1 MNFSYYFLLFGVI
14 FILIELFGYNKYK
27 KIDGSMSYFE
37 TGYCVVCT
45 ISGLCIFSILTS
57 TVLCLASY
65 KTEIVSKN
73 SEVSEV
79 IYEANVDGI
88 PKFSFRYPDKQEY
101 SNLTVIYKDDVEIPY
116 VANIVKSDKLG
127 LVKIKGIALILDSSF
142 ENYGNDVIYSSN
154 KKENP
159 NKLVYNSN

>member
-1 MNFSYYFLLFGVI
+1 MNFGYYILLSGVI

-27 KIDGSMSYFE
+27 KIDGSMDYFE
-37 TGYCVVCT
+37 TSYFVICT
-45 ISGLCIFSILTS
+45 ISGLCIFSILTA

-79 IYEANVDGI
+79 IYETNVEGT
-88 PKFSFRYPDKQEY
+88 PKFSFRYPDKQKY
-101 SNLTVIYKDDVEIPY
+101 STLTVIYKDDVEIPY
-116 VANIVKSDKLG
+116 VANIVNSDKLG

-154 KKENP
+154 KKENS
-159 NKLVYNSN
+159 NKLVYAR